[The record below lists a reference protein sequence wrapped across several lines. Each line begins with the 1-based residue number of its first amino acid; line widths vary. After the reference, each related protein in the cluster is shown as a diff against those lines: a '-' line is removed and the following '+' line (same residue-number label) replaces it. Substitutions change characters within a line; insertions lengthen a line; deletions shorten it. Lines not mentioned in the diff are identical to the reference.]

1 MTVFGL
7 KPMEIALC
15 APEKKEDLCFFDLNA
30 MTTLLTGSL
39 LLSLFHAL
47 IPSHWLPVLAIGR
60 QENWPDRQV
69 LWITFITGWA
79 HVLSTVLVG
88 LLVAI
93 LGNFLANQLAAFT
106 RWLAP
111 GLLCLLGVF
120 YLYQHYRHKH
130 FHLHRQ
136 PARWGVVGTLAL
148 AMFLS
153 PCLEIEGFFLAAGQF
168 GWGFVA
174 ILALMYALVTISGM
188 VLWVGLALKGLKRL
202 DWHAWEHNAG
212 LITGITLLVS
222 GLAMFW
228 FN

>member
-1 MTVFGL
+1 
-7 KPMEIALC
+7 
-15 APEKKEDLCFFDLNA
+15 

-39 LLSLFHAL
+39 FLSLFHAL

-60 QENWPDRQV
+60 QENWSDRQT
-69 LWITFITGWA
+69 LWITFLTGLA
-79 HVLSTVLVG
+79 HVFSTILVG
-88 LLVAI
+88 LLVAF
-93 LGNFLANQLAAFT
+93 LGRFLAQKMAAFT
-106 RWLAP
+106 LWVAP
-111 GLLCLLGVF
+111 VLLCVLGIF
-120 YLYQHYRHKH
+120 YMYQHYRHNH

-136 PARWGVVGTLAL
+136 STRWGVVGTLAF

-174 ILALMYALVTISGM
+174 VMALAYSLVTICGM
-188 VLWVGLALKGLKRL
+188 LLWVGLALKGLKRL

-212 LITGITLLVS
+212 LITGITLIAS